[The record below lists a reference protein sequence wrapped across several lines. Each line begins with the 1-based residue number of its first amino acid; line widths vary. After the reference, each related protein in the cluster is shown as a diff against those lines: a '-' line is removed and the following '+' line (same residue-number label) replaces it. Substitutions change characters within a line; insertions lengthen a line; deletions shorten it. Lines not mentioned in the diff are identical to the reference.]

1 MSHHPGCWDWESAK
15 ARGHPQRGFSSS
27 PTLWA
32 SGPSASGIVS
42 SLAGMTLCLC
52 GVIFYLTSNT
62 HSRNVEDSCLE
73 CRSLATVPRFS
84 STFTEVGLAHGTEAC
99 EHRVHHWSLYFPCQ
113 ASPEVQ
119 RRLPDEGR
127 SPRSNRN
134 SREMDPAACR
144 VEVTVPFRDTGLRQP
159 LASAFQMQTP
169 LVTDN
174 LGCQFDCIQKATE
187 TQDAGHSCEGFP

>member
-1 MSHHPGCWDWESAK
+1 MLSTDNVPPPWMLGLGESAK

-134 SREMDPAACR
+134 SREMDPAAC
-144 VEVTVPFRDTGLRQP
+144 
-159 LASAFQMQTP
+159 
-169 LVTDN
+169 
-174 LGCQFDCIQKATE
+174 
-187 TQDAGHSCEGFP
+187 